1 MRRPSTHPPD
11 EPIVQSLRAG
21 LWGIQ
26 PPSAVRVKLLAAAAI
41 EADLRRQR
49 LLPRVLP
56 GWISSSTARRLR
68 ERRISMQ
75 GLKHGYIAAALNYRV
90 SW

>member
-1 MRRPSTHPPD
+1 M
-11 EPIVQSLRAG
+11 VQSLRVG
-21 LWGIQ
+21 LLGLQ
-26 PPSAVRVKLLAAAAI
+26 PPAAVRAKLLAAAAI
-41 EADLRRQR
+41 EAELRRRR
-49 LLPRVLP
+49 LLPRALP
-56 GWISSSTARRLR
+56 GWISVSTARRLR

>member
-1 MRRPSTHPPD
+1 MKRPSAHPPD
-11 EPIVQSLRAG
+11 ELVVKSLRAG
-21 LWGIQ
+21 LLDLQ
-26 PPSAVRVKLLAAAAI
+26 PPAAVRAKLLAAAAI
-41 EADLRRQR
+41 EADLRRRR
-49 LLPRVLP
+49 LLPRAVP
-56 GWISSSTARRLR
+56 GWISVSTARRLR

>member
-1 MRRPSTHPPD
+1 M
-11 EPIVQSLRAG
+11 VQSLRAG

-26 PPSAVRVKLLAAAAI
+26 PPAAVRVKLLAAAAI
-41 EADLRRQR
+41 EADLRCKR
-49 LLPRVLP
+49 LLPRALP

>member
-1 MRRPSTHPPD
+1 M
-11 EPIVQSLRAG
+11 VQSLRAG
-21 LWGIQ
+21 LRGIQ
-26 PPSAVRVKLLAAAAI
+26 PPAGVRVKLLAAAAI
-41 EADLRRQR
+41 EADVRRQR
-49 LLPRVLP
+49 LLPRSFP
-56 GWISSSTARRLR
+56 GWISASTARRLR

>member
-56 GWISSSTARRLR
+56 GWISTSTARRLR